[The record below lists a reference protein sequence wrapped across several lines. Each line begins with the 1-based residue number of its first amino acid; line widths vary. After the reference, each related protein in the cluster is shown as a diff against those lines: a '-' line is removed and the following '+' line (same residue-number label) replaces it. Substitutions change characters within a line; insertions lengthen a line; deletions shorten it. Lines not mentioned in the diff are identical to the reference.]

1 MHNDFKE
8 SKLEAIWGSY
18 SLLWDCRALELLI
31 SDFVSY
37 GTYLIISAGAETNLV
52 FINDIFFCSCLP
64 GRSGE
69 QSTTFSIHIRL

>member
-18 SLLWDCRALELLI
+18 SLLWDSRALELLI

-37 GTYLIISAGAETNLV
+37 GTYLIMPAGLGLTSFL
-52 FINDIFFCSCLP
+52 
-64 GRSGE
+64 
-69 QSTTFSIHIRL
+69 